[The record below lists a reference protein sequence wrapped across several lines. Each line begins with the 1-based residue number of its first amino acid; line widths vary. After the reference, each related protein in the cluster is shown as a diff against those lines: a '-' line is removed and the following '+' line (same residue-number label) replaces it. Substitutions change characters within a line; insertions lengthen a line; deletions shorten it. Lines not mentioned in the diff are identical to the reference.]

1 MKTKKEKEAQSNSNL
16 LYNISD
22 KPRTVKEWILYSLQM
37 VLAVFVATVLIANIC
52 GTPVSACLIG
62 ACIGTLIYQLITR
75 FKSPM
80 FISSSGATVSA
91 VIGALALSETVGH
104 QNYLMV
110 AIGGLVILVV
120 YALFALL
127 VRIRGI
133 NSINKIFPP
142 TVVGPVTM
150 VIGLNLATFLLGYT
164 HNSATWEVIIA
175 VLTMFV
181 IAVSSHYF
189 KGFLKTIP
197 FLIGLAFGYILSLI
211 VTWIGW
217 ADLVSFEPFHHLSWY
232 PDLVFLK
239 WTGADFSWSYVL
251 QTVIL
256 FVPVAICALL
266 EHYSDHKTLSN
277 IIGTDLTVTPGLDK
291 TLLGDGVASAVG
303 TAVCGL
309 PNTSYGE
316 GIATVGFSRVA
327 SVWVVT
333 AAAIFMGVLSF
344 FAPVS
349 AFIQTIPSCVF
360 GGCAFI
366 LYGFIAASGLKT
378 LMRSKPDLENTKNL
392 IVVSVILTAGVSGIF
407 LFSAS
412 FAGVSLAMVL
422 GVILNLILRDKKEES
437 GSGEKGKKD
446 DKKKD
451 GNKDNNKV
459 GGSKRSRKIEE
470 QFDAPTTTTTT
481 TETIN

>member
-1 MKTKKEKEAQSNSNL
+1 MNNNNL
-16 LYNISD
+16 IYNIKD
-22 KPRTVKEWILYSLQM
+22 KPRTAKEWILYSLQM

-52 GTPVSACLIG
+52 GTPVSACLLG
-62 ACIGTLIYQLITR
+62 ACVGTLIYQLITR

-91 VIGALALSETVGH
+91 VVGALALSEVVGH

-110 AIGGLVILVV
+110 FIGGIIILLIYVI
-120 YALFALL
+120 FALIVKL
-127 VRIRGI
+127 RGI
-133 NSINKIFPP
+133 EAINKIFPP

-150 VIGLNLATFLLGYT
+150 VIGLNLATFLVGYT
-164 HNSATWEVIIA
+164 HNSITWEVIIA
-175 VLTMFV
+175 ILTMFV
-181 IAVSSHYF
+181 IAISSHYF

-197 FLIGLAFGYILSLI
+197 FLIGLAFGYLLSLI

-217 ADLVSFEPFHHLSWY
+217 ADLVSFAPFQNMSWY

-239 WTGADFSWSYVL
+239 WRADDFSWSYVL
-251 QTVIL
+251 QTIIL
-256 FVPVAICALL
+256 FAPVAICALL

-277 IIGTDLTVTPGLDK
+277 IIGTDLTVEPGLDK
-291 TLLGDGVASAVG
+291 TLTGDGVASMVG
-303 TAVCGL
+303 TALCGL

-316 GIATVGFSRVA
+316 GIATVGFSKVA

-333 AAAIFMGVLSF
+333 AAAIFMGLLSF
-344 FAPVS
+344 IGPVS

-378 LMRSKPDLENTKNL
+378 LMRSNPDLENTKNL

-422 GVILNLILRDKKEES
+422 GVILNLILKNKKE
-437 GSGEKGKKD
+437 K
-446 DKKKD
+446 
-451 GNKDNNKV
+451 
-459 GGSKRSRKIEE
+459 
-470 QFDAPTTTTTT
+470 
-481 TETIN
+481 TEA